1 MPNIKEKLLEG
12 LFETNAIRVCPADN
26 PFWYTSGKIGPYYVN
41 THFLYG
47 DEKKANELLSI
58 IDKAK
63 NKKRECSYI
72 IFEKVI
78 KNYNEQVIYKTAID
92 ALAESINEHV
102 DINEIDYIS
111 GGERRDWFFSLVT
124 AHLLKKP
131 HITIFKDMDAY
142 IFSEGTSK
150 KAGTI
155 EGARVLHIADLI
167 TGASSYERAWIPA
180 VKKISGNITYSFVIV
195 DRLQGGA
202 ETLKN
207 LGVVSHSL
215 ANIDTDVFK
224 LAYEKK
230 FISLDQY
237 NLVCDYIKD
246 PDKFMRNF
254 FRDNPDFIIKALSGD
269 EKTAQRARLCIEKG
283 YCLLN
288 NHSQ

>member
-58 IDKAK
+58 IDNAK

-111 GGERRDWFFSLVT
+111 GGERR
-124 AHLLKKP
+124 A
-131 HITIFKDMDAY
+131 
-142 IFSEGTSK
+142 
-150 KAGTI
+150 
-155 EGARVLHIADLI
+155 
-167 TGASSYERAWIPA
+167 
-180 VKKISGNITYSFVIV
+180 
-195 DRLQGGA
+195 LQ
-202 ETLKN
+202 
-207 LGVVSHSL
+207 
-215 ANIDTDVFK
+215 
-224 LAYEKK
+224 
-230 FISLDQY
+230 
-237 NLVCDYIKD
+237 
-246 PDKFMRNF
+246 
-254 FRDNPDFIIKALSGD
+254 
-269 EKTAQRARLCIEKG
+269 
-283 YCLLN
+283 
-288 NHSQ
+288 

>member
-47 DEKKANELLSI
+47 GETKANELLSI
-58 IDKAK
+58 IDSTK
-63 NKKRECSYI
+63 NNKRECSGI
-72 IFEKVI
+72 IFENAV
-78 KNYNEQVIYKTAID
+78 KNYDKQTIYKTAID
-92 ALAESINEHV
+92 ALAESIKENV

-131 HITIFKDMDAY
+131 HITIFKDMEAY
-142 IFSEGTSK
+142 IFSGGASK
-150 KAGTI
+150 KAESI
-155 EGARVLHIADLI
+155 EDARVLHIADII
-167 TGASSYERAWIPA
+167 TTASSFERAWIPA
-180 VKKISGNITYSFVIV
+180 VKKISGNIAYSFVIA

-202 ETLKN
+202 ETLKS

-215 ANIDTDVFK
+215 VNIDAGVFK
-224 LAYEKK
+224 SAYEKK
-230 FISLDQY
+230 YINLDQY
-237 NLVCDYIKD
+237 NLVRDYIKN
-246 PDKFMRNF
+246 PDAFMRNF
-254 FRDNPDFIIKALSGD
+254 FSENPDFIKKALSGD
-269 EKTAQRARLCIEKG
+269 EKIAERARLCIEKG
-283 YCLLN
+283 YCSLN